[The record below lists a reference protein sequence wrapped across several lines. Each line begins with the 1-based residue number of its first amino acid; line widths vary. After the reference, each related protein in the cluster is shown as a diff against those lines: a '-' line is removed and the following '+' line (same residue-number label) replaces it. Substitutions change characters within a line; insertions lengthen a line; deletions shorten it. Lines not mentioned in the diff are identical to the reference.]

1 MTLVFLIVMIVL
13 ACFGLWKAALIML
26 GVTLV
31 IDFLILILRVGARAT
46 LEDNVFSLKIIAG
59 PIKLKLLPKDEDK
72 ASKPK
77 KEKPEKKKE
86 EKKEKKEEEKGEKKK
101 PKIKV
106 TLELVTTALKAVG
119 ELLSRLRRKIA
130 IDKLTIHYTV
140 ASDDPASA
148 AMTFGYA
155 SAGVNALM
163 PVLENTF
170 KIKDSDVGAAVDFEA
185 AENVIFIDAQLTIAV
200 WEIIY
205 IVLAA
210 WPVVKVI
217 LAGSKKGKVDK
228 NGQASDQ

>member
-1 MTLVFLIVMIVL
+1 MTLIFLIVMIIL

-26 GVTLV
+26 GVTLI
-31 IDFLILILRVGARAT
+31 IDFLILIL
-46 LEDNVFSLKIIAG
+46 
-59 PIKLKLLPKDEDK
+59 DK
-72 ASKPK
+72 AKKPKPEKPK
-77 KEKPEKKKE
+77 KGKKEKKKE
-86 EKKEKKEEEKGEKKK
+86 EEKKEPGEKKK

-106 TLELVTTALKAVG
+106 TLELVTTALRAVG

-130 IDKLTIHYTV
+130 IDKLTVHYTV

-170 KIKDSDVGAAVDFEA
+170 KIKERDVGAAVDFEA
-185 AENVIFIDAQLTIAV
+185 EENVIYVDAQLTIAV

-205 IVLAA
+205 IALAV

-217 LAGSKKGKVDK
+217 IAGARKGKVDK